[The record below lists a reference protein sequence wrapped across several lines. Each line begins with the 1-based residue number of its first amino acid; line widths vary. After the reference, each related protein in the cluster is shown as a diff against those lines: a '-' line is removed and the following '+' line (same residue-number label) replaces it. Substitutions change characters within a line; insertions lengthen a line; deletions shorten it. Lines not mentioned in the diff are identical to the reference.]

1 MARIQ
6 PDLTPVELTLV
17 DKMAELTGSKRAEVI
32 KSALT
37 VYHWFVRQAL
47 TGSTVV
53 ARKPTGEEVALETA
67 ELAILDGKGNRLEP
81 EELGV
86 LAKRLAAASNP
97 VEAARIKERL
107 TRGFYGI
114 LRILRIGVCREPA
127 AKTSPCSVSSPAR
140 PGRTKEN
147 FRISVRTT
155 GEVARRRAGGFGGAV
170 VQGILRYDSLRR
182 G

>member
-6 PDLTPVELTLV
+6 PVLTPAELALV
-17 DKMAELTGSKRAEVI
+17 DQMAELTGSKRTEVI

-47 TGSTVV
+47 TGSRVV

-67 ELAILDGKGNRLEP
+67 ELAVLEGKGNRLGP
-81 EELGV
+81 EELGF
-86 LAKRLAAASNP
+86 LAKQLVATSNP

-114 LRILRIGVCREPA
+114 
-127 AKTSPCSVSSPAR
+127 
-140 PGRTKEN
+140 
-147 FRISVRTT
+147 
-155 GEVARRRAGGFGGAV
+155 
-170 VQGILRYDSLRR
+170 
-182 G
+182 

>member
-6 PDLTPVELTLV
+6 PVLTPTELVLV
-17 DKMAELTGSKRAEVI
+17 DQVAALTGSKRTEVI
-32 KSALT
+32 KNALA

-47 TGSTVV
+47 TGGRVV

-67 ELAILDGKGNRLEP
+67 ELAVLEGKGNRLGP
-81 EELGV
+81 RELGL

-114 LRILRIGVCREPA
+114 
-127 AKTSPCSVSSPAR
+127 
-140 PGRTKEN
+140 
-147 FRISVRTT
+147 
-155 GEVARRRAGGFGGAV
+155 
-170 VQGILRYDSLRR
+170 
-182 G
+182 